1 MCSDFFNQISIT
13 CKRLV
18 VLVLILW
25 LGALGID
32 RVFQAGINFKNLANW
47 QRPNSTNDTITIT
60 GQGKVIAIP
69 DVGMID
75 VTVQSRGQSV
85 AQVQTESTTKMN
97 AINEYLKS
105 FGVEK
110 KDLKTTNYNLNPIYS
125 YNPKDG
131 KQNFDGYEL
140 TQTLSVKIRA
150 LDKAG
155 DILGGVI
162 DKGANNVSELRFT
175 VDDSEALKAEAR
187 LKAIAQAKE
196 KAQALAKAAGVKLGK
211 VRAFNENSNNPTP
224 YPTYYTRDMAAGMME
239 SKAIAPTVEAGSQ
252 EITVDVSISYEIE

>member
-1 MCSDFFNQISIT
+1 MCSDFFNQIST
-13 CKRLV
+13 PCKRLL
-18 VLVLILW
+18 VLVLIVW

-32 RVFQAGINFKNLANW
+32 RIFQAGINLNNLTHW
-47 QRPNSTNDTITIT
+47 QKPNSTNDTITIS
-60 GQGKVIAIP
+60 GQGKVTAIP
-69 DVGMID
+69 DIGMID
-75 VTVQSRGQSV
+75 VSVQSRGQTIV
-85 AQVQTESTTKMN
+85 QVQTESTKKMN

-105 FGVEK
+105 FGIEK

-140 TQTLSVKIRA
+140 TQTLAVKIRT

-162 DKGANNVSELRFT
+162 DKGATNVSELRFT
-175 VDDSEALKAEAR
+175 VDDPESLKAEAR

-196 KAQALAKAAGVKLGK
+196 KASALAKAAGVKLGK
-211 VRAFNENSNNPTP
+211 VRAFNENSNSP
-224 YPTYYTRDMAAGMME
+224 YPYPLYDSRSMAE
-239 SKAIAPTVEAGSQ
+239 SKSIAPTVEAGSQ